1 MSYIVA
7 YIAAAVVFLAG
18 DAGWLTLTGPRLYR
32 PVLGPMLAEKPNIGA
47 AVVFYALY
55 LFGLVFLAI
64 APAMRTGAWRT
75 ATLNGLVFGVVAYAT
90 YDLTNQATL
99 KLWSTQLTL
108 LDMTWGGG
116 LSALAATVSFL
127 VVVRAGLVRL

>member
-99 KLWSTQLTL
+99 SLWSTRLTL
-108 LDMTWGGG
+108 IDMAWGAAAT
-116 LSALAATVSFL
+116 ALAAT
-127 VVVRAGLVRL
+127 AGFFAIAKLGLIKP

>member
-1 MSYIVA
+1 MTYLVA
-7 YIAAAVVFLAG
+7 YLAAAVVFVVG
-18 DAGWLTLTGPRLYR
+18 DAGWLTLMGPKIYR
-32 PVLGPMLAEKPNIGA
+32 PTLAPLLAEKVHVGP
-47 AVVFYALY
+47 AVVFYMVY
-55 LFGLVFLAI
+55 LFGLVFLAV

-99 KLWSTQLTL
+99 RLWSTKLTL
-108 LDMTWGGG
+108 LDMIWGGG

-127 VVVRAGLVRL
+127 IVAKLGLSRT